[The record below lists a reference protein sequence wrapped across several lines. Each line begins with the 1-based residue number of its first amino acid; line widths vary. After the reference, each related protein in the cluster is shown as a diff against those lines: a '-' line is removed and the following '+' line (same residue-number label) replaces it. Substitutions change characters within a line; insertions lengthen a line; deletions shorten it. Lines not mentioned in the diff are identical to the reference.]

1 LSRRIRTYAEL
12 QDPDRSGLAE
22 QLAAQQERV
31 DQRLASVSWIMPI
44 MSGKGGVGKSM
55 ISAGLAA
62 ALAKK
67 GNRVGL
73 LDADL
78 QGPSAAEMLRISS
91 KPLAVEDDAVRP
103 IASATGVTVM
113 STALLL
119 REGAPL
125 SWRGPAADS
134 FVWRGAE
141 ERRALRE
148 FLADVEWGRLDWLI
162 VDLPPGMQRMVDLF
176 ELIPRI
182 KGVVAVTIPAEAARA
197 SVERALNA
205 VRARDVNIIGIVEN
219 MSGYACGGCA
229 ATRPLFPGNAGAQ
242 LAAEF
247 DAALMGRIPFDPEA
261 AGAADRGDMASL
273 IRETAAGRA
282 ISAMA
287 DRLET
292 EITAA

>member
-1 LSRRIRTYAEL
+1 MSRRIRTYAEL

-22 QLAAQQERV
+22 QLAVQQERV
-31 DQRLASVSWIMPI
+31 DQRLASVSRIMPI
-44 MSGKGGVGKSM
+44 MSGKGGVGKSL

-119 REGAPL
+119 PEGAPL

-182 KGVVAVTIPAEAARA
+182 RGVVAVTIPAEAARA
-197 SVERALNA
+197 SVERALNV
-205 VRARDVNIIGIVEN
+205 VRARDVKIIGIVEN
-219 MSGYACGGCA
+219 MSGYACAGCA

-242 LAAEF
+242 LADEF

-282 ISAMA
+282 IAALA